1 MNRGSRTALALIL
14 VSFFLILAG
23 WLLLPRLIWAL
34 PGQITG
40 RLPEEVVDLVTTPL
54 PTALPVPAGADT
66 SKAEEIVVPQNRSTR
81 SEVTPTAPP
90 TERPSPTRVTAQE
103 TDPVS
108 PISTP
113 AFSPSPTIQ
122 PSPTATDVPLPERV
136 VIDGVRVIPQKFN
149 NCGPANLSMVM
160 SFYGHQRDQLEVGGA
175 IKPNY
180 DDRNVSPEELI
191 RYVNEETPLHA
202 AWYGGGDNVTLKRLL
217 AGGYPVIVEKGLFLE
232 EKQGWMGH
240 YLTIYGYDD
249 IEKVFL
255 SHDTFLGPW
264 DNSGRPIDYEFLEE
278 RWSHFNFT
286 FLLVYSSDQENDLAE
301 ILGPDM
307 MKPELMWQNAALKA
321 REMSVADPNNA
332 YAWFN
337 LGSSLTYLA
346 ELTGDDDLFHSA
358 AVAFD
363 EAFTLGLPWR
373 MLWYQFNPYVA
384 YLASGRI
391 DDVLSLTEVT
401 LTNHGGQ
408 EVEETYL
415 YRGHALLASGEI
427 SRAKDAYDQASR
439 LNPNFIPAHQALEEL
454 EAVD

>member
-1 MNRGSRTALALIL
+1 MKRGSWTALAIIL
-14 VSFFLILAG
+14 LSFFLILAG
-23 WLLLPRLIWAL
+23 WHLLPQLIWAL

-40 RLPEEVVDLVTTPL
+40 RLPEEVVDLVTTPF

-66 SKAEEIVVPQNRSTR
+66 SKAEEIVVPLNRPTR
-81 SEVTPTAPP
+81 SEVTPVATP
-90 TERPSPTRVTAQE
+90 TGKPSPTSVTVQE
-103 TDPVS
+103 PDPAS

-113 AFSPSPTIQ
+113 TLTPSPTIQ
-122 PSPTATDVPLPERV
+122 PSPTATVLPIPEQV
-136 VIDGVRVIPQKFN
+136 VIDGLRVIPQKFN
-149 NCGPANLSMVM
+149 NCGPANLSIVM
-160 SFYGHQRDQLEVGGA
+160 NFYGHHRDQLEVGGV

-191 RYVNEETPLHA
+191 RYVNEESPLLA
-202 AWYGGGDNVTLKRLL
+202 AWYGGGDIVTLKRLL
-217 AGGYPVIVEKGLFLE
+217 AGGYPLIVEKGLFLE

-249 IEKVFL
+249 AENVFL

-264 DNSGRPIDYEFLEE
+264 DNSGRLIDYEIFHEQ
-278 RWSHFNFT
+278 WSHFNFT
-286 FLLVYSSDQENDLAE
+286 FLLVYSPDQEDDLAE
-301 ILGPDM
+301 LLGPDM
-307 MKPELMWQNAALKA
+307 MEPELMWQNAALRA
-321 REMSVADPNNA
+321 REMTVEDPNNA

-346 ELTGDDDLFHSA
+346 ELTGEDDIYQSA
-358 AVAFD
+358 AAAFD
-363 EAFTLGLPWR
+363 EAFTIGLPWR
-373 MLWYQFNPYVA
+373 MLWYQFKPYVA

-427 SRAKDAYDQASR
+427 RRAKDAYSRASR
-439 LNPNFIPAHQALEEL
+439 LNPNFVLAHQALEEL
-454 EAVD
+454 EAMN